1 MAKIERVREFLPAA
15 PAADYFQRKIEQG
28 WKLVSIDWEREV
40 DATLPGTV
48 QPTAE
53 EVPFGLQVDDDCRH
67 LKENPSE
74 KSALMLMM
82 ELIVKDEPISRV
94 AEELNRRG
102 YRNRDG
108 RSWTAGQVFDLLPR
122 LIEAGPCI
130 LTNSEYVARKH
141 SQSSPH

>member
-1 MAKIERVREFLPAA
+1 MAKVERVREFLPAA
-15 PAADYFQRKIEQG
+15 PAAEYFQRKIEQG

-40 DATLPGTV
+40 DAASPPAV
-48 QPTAE
+48 EPIE
-53 EVPFGLQVDDDCRH
+53 EPPFGLEVADDCTH
-67 LKENPSE
+67 LKENSGE
-74 KSALMLMM
+74 KKALMLMM
-82 ELIVKDEPISRV
+82 ELIVKDEPISQV

-122 LIEAGPCI
+122 LIEAGPRI

-141 SQSSPH
+141 SATGPH